1 MREDRSLGYTG
12 RDVGLSRVLSDV
24 MTILEGST
32 FVVSDDIGDVSDG
45 AEGFFA
51 DDTRMLSRCAFAS
64 TARALCC

>member
-1 MREDRSLGYTG
+1 MSG
-12 RDVGLSRVLSDV
+12 V

-51 DDTRMLSRCAFAS
+51 DDTRMLSRCS
-64 TARALCC
+64 LRVDGESPLLLTSRATGRGVVAGADSRR